1 MILLVDVLQEVRPV
15 RPLNELPSL
24 ERFLFRKSAHIN
36 QPLESLRLPERSP
49 QLLSEI
55 STWKCFLNT
64 SRIIVTVRS
73 AFSALSMPSSPS
85 SSIMSRLVSTTQ
97 LAYNDLV
104 LTAHQLHLREMIEA
118 IRIRVVK
125 CRILRMEMVPEVQ
138 RQGVH
143 RKTAENCDLD
153 LIDQWIKR
161 YF

>member
-55 STWKCFLNT
+55 RTWKCFRNT

-73 AFSALSMPSSPS
+73 AFSALSMPSSAS

-97 LAYNDLV
+97 L
-104 LTAHQLHLREMIEA
+104 TTTWFSR
-118 IRIRVVK
+118 RTSFTCGK
-125 CRILRMEMVPEVQ
+125 
-138 RQGVH
+138 
-143 RKTAENCDLD
+143 
-153 LIDQWIKR
+153 
-161 YF
+161 